1 MMEFIWILII
11 LTSEY
16 DHLGKKLIALFN
28 MLNQIGK
35 PDKPEQVTSNQQPA
49 TSNEQPAPSNQQQ
62 DAQHSHIQ

>member
-35 PDKPEQVTSNQQPA
+35 PDKPQV
-49 TSNEQPAPSNQQQ
+49 TSNEQPATSNQQQ